1 MSSSRV
7 QRIQRVS
14 DMFKEVEGPG
24 TTSSY
29 ESCSKSGKVQLDVV
43 PADKSSVRRSNSE
56 FDADFASPTNVCEPS
71 KRSMSR
77 SHDATVAMQ
86 LLQW

>member
-1 MSSSRV
+1 V
-7 QRIQRVS
+7 CS
-14 DMFKEVEGPG
+14 DTVARDQGLKS
-24 TTSSY
+24 TSSN
-29 ESCSKSGKVQLDVV
+29 ETCREMVKIGLDVV